1 MSEDHYKILGVDPS
15 SSQSE
20 IKKAY
25 RSLALKYHPD
35 KNDGDS
41 SSEDRFK
48 EIAEAYS
55 VLSDKVKRK
64 EYDRQRAAKPFEQAF
79 RRYRAPTRESTFES
93 FWENIRSAPKI
104 VNTSLSIS
112 LEEAVKGVD
121 KRIRYSFKD
130 RCSKCDPAF
139 AGYRSSAFGQGPL
152 ADCPQCSGSGKVK
165 QQQGYVSIFM
175 SCNNCRGSG
184 RVRLANCEECN
195 NSRSVSVDVEA
206 TLKIPP
212 GIEDGNIQ
220 RLSNDKK
227 NVVTMAKVTVIPS
240 EEFARKGND
249 IYSKLEISLKE
260 ALLGCTKTV
269 GLIRDS
275 KGINIPP
282 CIQAGTKI
290 RIKKAGAC
298 SVGSNKF
305 GDHYV
310 EIIIK
315 MPKKLTDLQKKA
327 IKSLDD

>member
-25 RSLALKYHPD
+25 RNLALKYHPD

-64 EYDRQRAAKPFEQAF
+64 EYDRQGSSEPFGREF
-79 RRYRAPTRESTFES
+79 RRHRSPARESTFES

-104 VNTSLSIS
+104 INTSLSIS
-112 LEEAVKGVD
+112 LEEAVKGAD
-121 KRIRYSFKD
+121 KRINYSFKD

-139 AGYRSSAFGQGPL
+139 TGYRPSSFGQGPL

-184 RVRLANCEECN
+184 KVRTASCEECN
-195 NSRSVSVDVEA
+195 NSRSISVDVEA

-212 GIEDGNIQ
+212 GIEDGNIL
-220 RLSNDKK
+220 RLSNNKK
-227 NVVTMAKVTVIPS
+227 NVVTMAKVIVAPS
-240 EEFARKGND
+240 EEFKRRGND

-260 ALLGCTKTV
+260 ALLGCAKTV
-269 GLIRDS
+269 ELIRDS
-275 KGINIPP
+275 RGINIPP
-282 CIQAGTKI
+282 CIQTGTKI

-310 EIIIK
+310 EIIVK
-315 MPKKLTDLQKKA
+315 MPKKLTDLQKKVVSA
-327 IKSLDD
+327 LDD